1 MRRFYLNLYA
11 FLLVSIFL
19 TSVGAN
25 WIMEMYLK
33 KAYEEKIRL
42 YNQEISRGCF
52 YLLAKEL
59 QGLDEAEISAKLKE
73 LQIHFGYPL
82 VVQKISNL
90 ALTPQETTIFFQG
103 NVVIR
108 NDDTLYLQRLQDSEY
123 AMVMGPLTVFELG
136 IMYQIVSFVTVGA
149 FMSVFSLAWAFYFW
163 RQLSMISN
171 AAKAF
176 GNGELSAR
184 VRICFLSPT
193 TAIARVFNGMADQ
206 IEMLIS
212 SHKELINAVSHELR
226 TPISRIRF
234 GFERVYDGDALERT
248 RQIAGIRKD
257 INELED
263 LVTELLSYAKM
274 EGSRNQGRLPQCP
287 LLPWIEA
294 LVALAQETLT
304 VPITF
309 VHEGLDRS
317 GIVSFDP
324 RLLER
329 ALHNL
334 LQNANRFARTGI
346 HLTLVA
352 DATEV
357 RLIVEDDG
365 PGIPEK
371 DRERIFEPFV
381 RLDSSR
387 NREFG
392 GYGLG
397 LAIVRQIAR
406 HHHGR
411 VAARPSLFGGAAVEM
426 TWPLVDT
433 GLPSSNRYNKTSCFQ

>member
-52 YLLAKEL
+52 YLLGKEL
-59 QGLDEAEISAKLKE
+59 KGLDEAEISVKLKE

-82 VVQKISNL
+82 AVQKISDL
-90 ALTPQETTIFFQG
+90 ALTPEETALFSQG
-103 NVVIR
+103 KVVIR
-108 NDDTLYLQRLQDSEY
+108 NDDSLYLQQLQDSEY
-123 AMVMGPLTVFELG
+123 VMLMSPSTEYNLG
-136 IMYQIVSFVTVGA
+136 VMFQIVSFVTVGA
-149 FMSVFSLAWAFYFW
+149 FMAVFSLAWAYYFW

-176 GNGELSAR
+176 GNGELKAR

-206 IEMLIS
+206 IELLIS

-234 GFERVYDGDALERT
+234 GLERVHDGDELERT
-248 RQIAGIRKD
+248 RQISGIHKD

-263 LVTELLSYAKM
+263 LVTELLGYAKM
-274 EGSRNQGRLPQCP
+274 EGSRNQTQLPQCP

-294 LVALAQETLT
+294 LVALARETLKM
-304 VPITF
+304 PITF

-317 GIVSFDP
+317 SIVSFDP

-334 LQNANRFARTGI
+334 LQNADRFARTGI

-352 DATEV
+352 DATV
-357 RLIVEDDG
+357 VKLIVEDDG

-387 NREFG
+387 NRDFG

-411 VAARPSLFGGAAVEM
+411 VAARPSSSGGAALEM

-433 GLPSSNRYNKTSCFQ
+433 GLTSTSP

>member
-1 MRRFYLNLYA
+1 MRRFYLNLYS
-11 FLLVSIFL
+11 FLLVSILL
-19 TSVGAN
+19 TSAGSN
-25 WIMEMYLK
+25 WIMDMYVK
-33 KAYEEKIRL
+33 GVYEEKIRV
-42 YNQEISRGCF
+42 YDQEISRGCF

-59 QGLDEAEISAKLKE
+59 KGLDEAEISDKLKE
-73 LQIHFGYPL
+73 LQAYFGYP
-82 VVQKISNL
+82 VAVQKSSSL
-90 ALTPQETTIFFQG
+90 ALTPEETAIFSQG
-103 NVVIR
+103 NVVSR
-108 NDDTLYLQRLQDSEY
+108 NNGSLLLKRLQGSEY
-123 AMVMGPLTVFELG
+123 AMLMGPFKEFDPGVMG
-136 IMYQIVSFVTVGA
+136 QIVSFVTVAA
-149 FMSVFSLAWAFYFW
+149 FMAVFSLAWAYYFW

-176 GNGELSAR
+176 GNGDLSAR

-193 TAIARVFNGMADQ
+193 MAIARVFNGMADQ

-234 GFERVYDGDALERT
+234 GLERVYDGDALERT
-248 RQIAGIRKD
+248 RHISGIRKD

-274 EGSRNQGRLPQCP
+274 EGSQSQTRLPQGP

-294 LVALAQETLT
+294 LVDLAGETLKM
-304 VPITF
+304 PITF

-317 GIVSFDP
+317 SIVSFDP

-334 LQNANRFARTGI
+334 LQNADRFARTGI

-352 DATEV
+352 DATV
-357 RLIVEDDG
+357 VKLIVEDDG

-411 VAARPSLFGGAAVEM
+411 VAARPSLSGGAALEM

-433 GLPSSNRYNKTSCFQ
+433 GLSSTSP

>member
-11 FLLVSIFL
+11 FLLVSILL

-25 WIMEMYLK
+25 WFMEIYLK
-33 KAYEEKIRL
+33 MAHEEQIQTHHQ
-42 YNQEISRGCF
+42 NISRGCF
-52 YLLAKEL
+52 YLLNRELKGLGEAKMP
-59 QGLDEAEISAKLKE
+59 AKIEE

-82 VVQKISNL
+82 AVQKSSRL
-90 ALTPQETTIFFQG
+90 ALTPEETAIFSQG
-103 NVVIR
+103 KVVVR
-108 NDDTLYLQRLQDSEY
+108 NEGELYLQRLQDSEY
-123 AMVMGPLTVFELG
+123 AMLMGPFGEVMGDTMDHIVGFLTVT
-136 IMYQIVSFVTVGA
+136 VSMA
-149 FMSVFSLAWAFYFW
+149 VFSLAWVYYFW

-193 TAIARVFNGMADQ
+193 TAIARVFNGMADR
-206 IEMLIS
+206 IELLIS

-234 GFERVYDGDALERT
+234 GLERVHDGDALERT
-248 RQIAGIRKD
+248 RQISGIRKD

-274 EGSRNQGRLPQCP
+274 EGSRNQTRLPQCP
-287 LLPWIEA
+287 FLPWIEA
-294 LVALAQETLT
+294 LVALAKETLT

-309 VHEGLDRS
+309 VHTGLDRS
-317 GIVSFDP
+317 SIVSFDP

-357 RLIVEDDG
+357 TLLVEDDG

-426 TWPLVDT
+426 IWPLVDT
-433 GLPSSNRYNKTSCFQ
+433 GLTSANP

>member
-1 MRRFYLNLYA
+1 MRRFYLNLYS
-11 FLLVSIFL
+11 FLLVSILL
-19 TSVGAN
+19 TSAGSN
-25 WIMEMYLK
+25 WIMDVYVK
-33 KAYEEKIRL
+33 KVYEEKIRI
-42 YNQEISRGCF
+42 YDQEISRGCF

-59 QGLDEAEISAKLKE
+59 QGLNEAEMSSKLKE
-73 LQIHFGYPL
+73 LQSHFGYPL
-82 VVQKISNL
+82 AVQKSSSL
-90 ALTPQETTIFFQG
+90 ALTPQETAIFSQG

-108 NDDTLYLQRLQDSEY
+108 DNDSLFIKRLQESEY
-123 AMVMGPLTVFELG
+123 AMLMGPFAEFELSVMDYV
-136 IMYQIVSFVTVGA
+136 ISFVIVGA
-149 FMSVFSLAWAFYFW
+149 FMAVFSLAWAYYFW

-184 VRICFLSPT
+184 VKICFLSPT
-193 TAIARVFNGMADQ
+193 TAIAKVFNGMADQ

-234 GFERVYDGDALERT
+234 GLERVYDGDKSERT
-248 RQIAGIRKD
+248 RHISGIRKD

-274 EGSRNQGRLPQCP
+274 EGSRSQGRLPQCP

-294 LVALAQETLT
+294 LVTLAQETLT

-317 GIVSFDP
+317 SIASFDP

-433 GLPSSNRYNKTSCFQ
+433 GLPSANP

>member
-1 MRRFYLNLYA
+1 MDY
-11 FLLVSIFL
+11 
-19 TSVGAN
+19 
-25 WIMEMYLK
+25 
-33 KAYEEKIRL
+33 
-42 YNQEISRGCF
+42 
-52 YLLAKEL
+52 
-59 QGLDEAEISAKLKE
+59 
-73 LQIHFGYPL
+73 
-82 VVQKISNL
+82 
-90 ALTPQETTIFFQG
+90 
-103 NVVIR
+103 VI
-108 NDDTLYLQRLQDSEY
+108 
-123 AMVMGPLTVFELG
+123 
-136 IMYQIVSFVTVGA
+136 SFVIVGA
-149 FMSVFSLAWAFYFW
+149 FMAVFSLAWAYYFW

-184 VRICFLSPT
+184 VKICFLSPT
-193 TAIARVFNGMADQ
+193 ATIARVFNGMADQ

-234 GFERVYDGDALERT
+234 GLERVYDGDALERT
-248 RQIAGIRKD
+248 RHISGIRKD

-274 EGSRNQGRLPQCP
+274 EGSRSQGRLPQYP

-317 GIVSFDP
+317 SIASFDP

-334 LQNANRFARTGI
+334 LQNANRFARSGI
-346 HLTLVA
+346 QLTLAA

-357 RLIVEDDG
+357 KLIVEDDG

-406 HHHGR
+406 HHHGW
-411 VAARPSLFGGAAVEM
+411 VTARPSSSGGAALEM

-433 GLPSSNRYNKTSCFQ
+433 GLTPTST